1 MAANKFNFGVL
12 MRSLLTTHT
21 CHGFQLQRSIIRSS
35 STSTYFLA
43 VSVCTNCGT
52 IESEDAIVFY
62 FLPDNATALY
72 FHTTKD

>member
-1 MAANKFNFGVL
+1 
-12 MRSLLTTHT
+12 MRSLLTT
-21 CHGFQLQRSIIRSS
+21 QIRNFSNFKEP
-35 STSTYFLA
+35 YVIVIVDVDVFLG
-43 VSVCTNCGT
+43 SFGVCTNCGT